1 MKRQIIHILFI
12 ALVIMAFPFHSLGGE
27 KVVDFNFPQDVSKEA
42 LADIDK
48 ALKGS
53 DDGQLLVDALVRYS
67 VAQSGISQDNMA
79 DIVSRI
85 ETTAGKE
92 KRPHIRALLYHLDAM
107 VYQGYRNRFARW
119 SDRDNPVE
127 EVPQDISEWDRKQ
140 FDQKITELIEKSL
153 AEPEALKA
161 VAVTSLT
168 GIIRCNKLGATYIP
182 TLNEFL
188 LMKGKE
194 ILNGIEENK
203 DLMERIN
210 SDWMASTEGNLPA
223 HIFAI
228 TETQGYSFPIETYQQ
243 YQDNEYCALL
253 LNRVAWVDN
262 KLHYKTLKEYAERF
276 PNSIFTTQVK
286 NTLIGLPQLSR
297 GVLLT

>member
-1 MKRQIIHILFI
+1 MKQTIIHILSI
-12 ALVIMAFPFHSLGGE
+12 VLLIMAFPFSSSGNNRE
-27 KVVDFNFPQDVSKEA
+27 VDFNFPQDVSKEA
-42 LADIDK
+42 LADMDK

-53 DDGQLLVDALVRYS
+53 DDGQLLIDALVRYS
-67 VAQSGISQDNMA
+67 IAQSGISQDNMA

-85 ETTAGKE
+85 ETAINKE
-92 KRPHIRALLYHLDAM
+92 KRPHIKALLYHLEAL
-107 VYQGYRNRFARW
+107 VYKGYRDRYARW
-119 SDRDNPVE
+119 SDRNNPVE
-127 EVPQDISEWDRKQ
+127 ETPADVSEWDRKQ

-153 AEPEALKA
+153 AEPDALKA
-161 VAVTSLT
+161 VAVTSLS

-182 TLNEFL
+182 TLHEFL

-228 TETQGYSFPIETYQQ
+228 TETQGYSPRATCPRTSMQSPRPSTPF
-243 YQDNEYCALL
+243 
-253 LNRVAWVDN
+253 
-262 KLHYKTLKEYAERF
+262 
-276 PNSIFTTQVK
+276 
-286 NTLIGLPQLSR
+286 LSR
-297 GVLLT
+297 STGNTRRMNTVHNC

>member
-85 ETTAGKE
+85 EKTAGKE
-92 KRPHIRALLYHLDAM
+92 KRPHIRALLYHLEAM

-119 SDRDNPVE
+119 SDRENPVE
-127 EVPQDISEWDRKQ
+127 EVPKTSASG
-140 FDQKITELIEKSL
+140 TAS
-153 AEPEALKA
+153 
-161 VAVTSLT
+161 SLT
-168 GIIRCNKLGATYIP
+168 RK
-182 TLNEFL
+182 
-188 LMKGKE
+188 
-194 ILNGIEENK
+194 
-203 DLMERIN
+203 
-210 SDWMASTEGNLPA
+210 S
-223 HIFAI
+223 
-228 TETQGYSFPIETYQQ
+228 
-243 YQDNEYCALL
+243 
-253 LNRVAWVDN
+253 
-262 KLHYKTLKEYAERF
+262 
-276 PNSIFTTQVK
+276 PNSSRRA
-286 NTLIGLPQLSR
+286 LPSPKPSR
-297 GVLLT
+297 PWR